1 MFHQDEDD
9 VDSITYDDTVEE
21 EDVTAEDELDERVT
35 SDASG
40 SSDLLPS
47 VNHVSHQQ
55 YSPST

>member
-9 VDSITYDDTVEE
+9 VDSIIHDDTVEE

-55 YSPST
+55 YS